1 MNPVAD
7 NIWETQRPLNL
18 GPVHL
23 DHRMTVSRLDT
34 GDLWVHSPIRLN
46 PRLQK
51 SLAELGPVTDLVAPS
66 VFHDLFIQEW
76 ADAYPQARLHAADGL
91 RQEHGD
97 WRITD
102 ELTTSAAPTWT
113 DEIEGLVL
121 QGMPKINETVFVH
134 KPSGTLIVADLVF
147 NYTDYQLNTATSL
160 TLRMAGTYQKFSASR
175 LFRMFIKDR
184 GAMRASL
191 DQVLTWN
198 FDRIL
203 PGHGHAV
210 ETDGSQ
216 SLRQAWNFLS

>member
-1 MNPVAD
+1 
-7 NIWETQRPLNL
+7 
-18 GPVHL
+18 
-23 DHRMTVSRLDT
+23 
-34 GDLWVHSPIRLN
+34 
-46 PRLQK
+46 
-51 SLAELGPVTDLVAPS
+51 
-66 VFHDLFIQEW
+66 
-76 ADAYPQARLHAADGL
+76 
-91 RQEHGD
+91 
-97 WRITD
+97 
-102 ELTTSAAPTWT
+102 
-113 DEIEGLVL
+113 
-121 QGMPKINETVFVH
+121 MPKINETVFVH